1 MIQGGTAPGRV
12 AVLLALAVTVAC
24 NSDSAD
30 PGANLVVNPGEV
42 TLEVGQ
48 TQQFTVSG
56 APGPVTWTST
66 NSSIA
71 SVVAQTGFVTAVSRG
86 QVQITAVIGTS
97 FASARV
103 DVTERPAIQLSKNQV
118 TFNGAIGQADPVPDV
133 VTIGNAGGGTL
144 ANLGVGTTY
153 GAGQPTGWLSAQLAA
168 TTAPTQLTL
177 RAAAAALPPGNYT
190 ATVSVSS
197 PAASNSPLTIAVTF
211 IVTGTIGNP
220 QIGLSATNLGFTGFV
235 GAANPPT
242 IQMVRVSNAGTGTL
256 DGLIAA
262 ETYPAGSPAWIDAS
276 WQGRPTVAP
285 VDLAIRPRLTLQ
297 LAAGTYQGTVHLS
310 STIPGVAPR
319 SIDVTYVVY
328 SFSADIKPLF
338 FNGGNALSGTACSS
352 CHAAL
357 GAGTAAAQTHAFLT
371 ANLGALLC
379 KITGGA
385 ACQTGINMRMTPAA
399 IALIQAWIDAGTP
412 SN

>member
-1 MIQGGTAPGRV
+1 MRIAAAFAAFV
-12 AVLLALAVTVAC
+12 AFGC
-24 NSDSAD
+24 ESDTAD
-30 PGANLVVNPGEV
+30 PGANLAVNPNDV

-56 APGPVTWTST
+56 APGPVTWSSS
-66 NSSIA
+66 NSSVA
-71 SVVAQTGFVTAVSRG
+71 SVVSETGFVTAVSG
-86 QVQITAVIGTS
+86 GLAQITAVHGTS

-103 DVTERPAIQLSKNQV
+103 EVTERPAIQLSKNQV
-118 TFNGAIGQADPVPDV
+118 TFNGALGQADPVPDV
-133 VTIGNAGGGTL
+133 VTIANTGGGTL

-177 RAAAAALPPGNYT
+177 RAATAGLPPGNYT
-190 ATVSVSS
+190 ATVAVSS
-197 PAASNSPLTIAVTF
+197 PVASNSPLTIAVTF
-211 IVTGTIGNP
+211 IVTGTVGNP
-220 QIGLSATNLGFTGFV
+220 QIGLSTTNLSFTGFV
-235 GAANPPT
+235 GATNPPA
-242 IQMVRVSNAGTGTL
+242 IQMVQVSNAGTGTL

-262 ETYPAGSPAWIDAS
+262 ESYPAGSPAWIDAS
-276 WQGRPTVAP
+276 WQGRPTTAP
-285 VDLAIRPRLTLQ
+285 VALAIRPRLGLQ
-297 LAAGTYQGTVHLS
+297 LPAGNYQGTVHLS

-319 SIDVTYVVY
+319 SIDVTHAVY

-352 CHAAL
+352 CHAQL
-357 GAGTAAAQTHAFLT
+357 DSGAAAAQTHAYLT
-371 ANLGALLC
+371 ANLGVLMC

-399 IALIQAWIDAGTP
+399 IALIQAWVDAGTP

>member
-1 MIQGGTAPGRV
+1 MIHRGSARIRRAILV
-12 AVLLALAVTVAC
+12 ALLVAAGC
-24 NSDSAD
+24 TSDAAD
-30 PGANLVVNPGEV
+30 PGANLVVNPDEV

-48 TQQFTVSG
+48 TQQFSVSG
-56 APGPVTWTST
+56 GSGPFTWSSS
-66 NSSIA
+66 NSSVA

-86 QVQITAVIGTS
+86 QAQITAVSGTS

-103 DVTERPAIQLSKNQV
+103 EVTEPPAIQLSNNQV
-118 TFNGAIGQADPVPDV
+118 TFNGALGQADPQPEV

-144 ANLGVGTTY
+144 ADLGVATIY
-153 GAGQPTGWLSAQLAA
+153 GQGQPTGWLSAQLSA

-177 RAAAAALPPGNYT
+177 RAATGGLPPGNYT
-190 ATVSVSS
+190 ATASVSS
-197 PAASNSPLTIAVTF
+197 PAAPNSPVMIAVTF

-220 QIGLSATNLGFTGFV
+220 QIGLSTTSLGFTGFV
-235 GAANPPT
+235 GATNPPA
-242 IQMVRVSNAGTGTL
+242 IQMVHVSNAGTGTL

-297 LAAGTYQGTVHLS
+297 LPAGTYHGTVQLS

-319 SIDVTYVVY
+319 SIDVTYVVH
-328 SFSADIKPLF
+328 SFSSDIKPLF
-338 FNGGNALSGTACSS
+338 FNAANALSGTPCSACHTQLDS
-352 CHAAL
+352 
-357 GAGTAAAQTHAFLT
+357 GAAASQTHAFLT
-371 ANLGALLC
+371 SNVGGLLC

-399 IALIQAWIDAGTP
+399 IALIQAWVDAGTP